1 MKKRIISTI
10 CTVVAMLMTFSVWNA
25 FPAFADETAVT
36 AEKITDSDT
45 IRELFTQYIAE
56 SDLDA
61 KCVSDEAYPQYA
73 GTVVIEFN
81 SATSAN
87 RQILEFAEKN
97 AIERTA
103 FNLVPCADG
112 SPIMTAN
119 PNADNT
125 TTTTTMTTAEAE
137 KITDIE
143 QIRAMLIAFVAENG
157 LDARIVSDKEYPGY
171 RPIVVEFHQD
181 AEINAWAAVCDYIEE
196 QNIYKFNINVVPII
210 DGTPITTVNP
220 QVENILYG
228 DANCDNNV
236 DVADAVLVARF
247 VAEDNEADI
256 SEQGKQ
262 NADMNRDGNLTGDDV
277 IAILRKIAKLD

>member
-25 FPAFADETAVT
+25 FPASADETAVT

-45 IRELFTQYIAE
+45 IRELFAQYIAE

-125 TTTTTMTTAEAE
+125 T
-137 KITDIE
+137 DIE

-196 QNIYKFNINVVPII
+196 QNIDKFNINVVPII

-220 QVENILYG
+220 QVKNVLYG

-236 DVADAVLVARF
+236 DVSDAVLVARF
-247 VAEDNEADI
+247 VAEDTEADI
-256 SEQGKQ
+256 SEQGKL
-262 NADMNRDGNLTGDDV
+262 NADMNHDGNLTGDDV

>member
-25 FPAFADETAVT
+25 FPASADETAVT

-56 SDLDA
+56 SDIDA

-73 GTVVIEFN
+73 GTVIVEFD
-81 SATSAN
+81 SETSAN

-119 PNADNT
+119 PTADNT

-143 QIRAMLIAFVAENG
+143 QIRAMLIAFVKENG

-171 RPIVVEFHQD
+171 QPIVVEFHQD
-181 AEINAWAAVCDYIEE
+181 AEINAWAAVCDYIKE
-196 QNIYKFNINVVPII
+196 QNIDNFHINVVPIVE
-210 DGTPITTVNP
+210 GKPITTVNP
-220 QVENILYG
+220 EIKNVPYG

-236 DVADAVLVARF
+236 DVSDAVLVARF
-247 VAEDNEADI
+247 AAEDNTAI
-256 SEQGKQ
+256 ITAQGKQ